1 MMKLKEMAR
10 YVTAWSVLGAI
21 AVLVVL
27 LAILGL
33 VLRNMAPG
41 SSSSPEP
48 TAVVNI
54 IPAPTATQFIVIT
67 ATSVLPTPT
76 VKSEFSTPQSNDQIK
91 VGDYVQITG
100 TGGVGLRIRSGPGI
114 QNPPLFLGMD
124 AEAFQVVD
132 GPKEVDG
139 IVWWNLVAPY
149 DQNRKGWAASN
160 YLTVLAK
167 KP

>member
-21 AVLVVL
+21 VILVVL
-27 LAILGL
+27 LAIWGL
-33 VLRNMAPG
+33 VLRNTAPA
-41 SSSSPEP
+41 SKPLPEP
-48 TAVVNI
+48 TAVVNV
-54 IPAPTATQFIVIT
+54 IPAPTATRFVVAT
-67 ATSVLPTPT
+67 ATVALPTST
-76 VKSEFSTPQSNDQIK
+76 VKAEFSTPQSNEQIK
-91 VGDYVQITG
+91 VGDFVQITG

-139 IVWWNLVAPY
+139 IVWWSLVAPY

-160 YLTVLAK
+160 YLTVIAK